1 MTETH
6 KASQR
11 HRRVEDEE
19 IEDPAADTG
28 GSPSEEV
35 PDAPPTK
42 KRRRGAKANS
52 EKKFEC
58 KTEGCG
64 KSYSRAEH
72 LYRHQLNRKRLP
84 QALCLPLSDFSSRHS
99 KEHIPMRLSRV
110 QSLLRP
116 SRFVPAT
123 S

>member
-6 KASQR
+6 NEAQR
-11 HRRVEDEE
+11 QQQVEDED
-19 IEDPAADTG
+19 IDDLAVDHA
-28 GSPSEEV
+28 GSPSEDM

-58 KTEGCG
+58 KHEGCG

-72 LYRHQLNRKRLP
+72 LYRHQLNRESHSG
-84 QALCLPLSDFSSRHS
+84 LCRP
-99 KEHIPMRLSRV
+99 P
-110 QSLLRP
+110 SLTL
-116 SRFVPAT
+116 F
-123 S
+123 

>member
-6 KASQR
+6 KQAPR
-11 HRRVEDEE
+11 HRRVEDED
-19 IEDPAADTG
+19 INDQSADAV
-28 GSPSEEV
+28 GSPSEEM

-58 KTEGCG
+58 EHEGCG

-72 LYRHQLNRKRLP
+72 LYRHQLNR
-84 QALCLPLSDFSSRHS
+84 Q
-99 KEHIPMRLSRV
+99 
-110 QSLLRP
+110 
-116 SRFVPAT
+116 
-123 S
+123 